1 MPSSD
6 PDLDIELM
14 DRVQLMDE
22 IRKLRKA
29 IREQLAKDLEMI
41 LVENEDQ
48 LLAVLSDHQP
58 GKPQLDKTTDLDDVV
73 AIIDGDFQ
81 KSLNEKRG

>member
-1 MPSSD
+1 MAVRGARVVVPCTPENQRYSFVPS
-6 PDLDIELM
+6 
-14 DRVQLMDE
+14 
-22 IRKLRKA
+22 
-29 IREQLAKDLEMI
+29 QLAKDLEMI